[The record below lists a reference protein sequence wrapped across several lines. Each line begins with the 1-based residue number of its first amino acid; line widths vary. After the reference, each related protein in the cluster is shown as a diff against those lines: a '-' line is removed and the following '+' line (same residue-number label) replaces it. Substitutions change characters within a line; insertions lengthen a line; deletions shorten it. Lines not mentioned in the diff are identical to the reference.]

1 MATLQGTIVRIND
14 EHTAKVEVERMWKH
28 PMYKKYVKR
37 TKKYLVDVP
46 KGMKLA
52 VGDQVDITA
61 CRPVSKN
68 KKFVI
73 SGKQEA

>member
-1 MATLQGTIVRIND
+1 MATLKGTITRVND
-14 EHTAKVEVERMWKH
+14 ERTVKVEVERLWKH

-37 TKKYLVDVP
+37 TKNYLVDVP

-52 VGDQVDITA
+52 VGDKVEITG
-61 CRPVSKN
+61 CKPISKN
-68 KKFVI
+68 KKFVV